1 MDLRKK
7 PIHWQ
12 MLSEF
17 LFLSHWAPTKNRVNN
32 LFSHCQRYTCLTVVL
47 LRLTQC
53 SASWTVW
60 FARYLQPRMLPVCH
74 RRAERLVKVNV
85 TDGS

>member
-1 MDLRKK
+1 
-7 PIHWQ
+7 

-32 LFSHCQRYTCLTVVL
+32 LFSHCQHYTCLTVLL

-53 SASWTVW
+53 SASWTAW

-85 TDGS
+85 TDG